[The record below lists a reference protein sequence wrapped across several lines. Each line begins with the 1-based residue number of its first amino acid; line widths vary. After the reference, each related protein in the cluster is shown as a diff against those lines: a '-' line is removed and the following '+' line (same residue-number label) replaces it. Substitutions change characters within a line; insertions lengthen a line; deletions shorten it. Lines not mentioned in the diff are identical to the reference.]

1 MSHNDAN
8 RPAFTLIELL
18 VVTAVIALL
27 VSLLMPALTRAKGR
41 ARQVA
46 CLSNLRQIGIGFRL
60 YLSDQE
66 DRFPDRRDLKR
77 TLGYRPWAA
86 WPPSDPRGAWAA
98 IVLSNHLGSDAVW
111 SCPGVRVSLLGQAAQ
126 VAQHS
131 RAGDDAS
138 VVSYWLWRFDR
149 ETDPVPP
156 DNFWAKTSEQA
167 MADLQAANNP
177 QVGQPESP
185 SEVELVVDPYF
196 PQTIASVSSELKGR
210 AAHARGRNRLM
221 LDGHAEFLRDRRLR

>member
-1 MSHNDAN
+1 
-8 RPAFTLIELL
+8 LL
-18 VVTAVIALL
+18 A
-27 VSLLMPALTRAKGR
+27 SLLMPALVRAKGS

-46 CLSNLRQIGIGFRL
+46 CLSNFRQIGIAFRL
-60 YLSDQE
+60 YLTEHE

-77 TLGYRPWAA
+77 TLGYHPWAA
-86 WPPSDPRGAWAA
+86 WPPSDPRGGWAA

-111 SCPGVRVSLLGQAAQ
+111 NCPGVRVSPLGQAAQ

-131 RAGDDAS
+131 RAGDDTS

-156 DNFWAKTSEQA
+156 DNFWGKGIAQA

-177 QVGQPESP
+177 QVGRLESLT
-185 SEVELVVDPYF
+185 EVELVVDPYF
-196 PQTIASVSSELKGR
+196 PQTIPSVPSELKGR
-210 AAHARGRNRLM
+210 AAHSRGRNRLM
-221 LDGHAEFLRDRRLR
+221 MDGHTEFLRDPRLR